1 MNELKPLDVLFPG
14 PRRLIFAA
22 MYAEPSRWWS
32 LPELAGRAG
41 VIAATLRQHLGRM
54 RDAGIIRE
62 KVEGGRPW
70 FQPDPAC
77 PVYDEMQA
85 IVTKL
90 TSQTHAAETILIVE
104 DQEATAQITRILLES
119 WGYRVLEAHSGGEA
133 FEIFKQERDAI
144 QLVLTDVIM
153 PEMSGPQIVGE
164 LLRQSPGLRIVFMS
178 GYPSDQ
184 LDHFDATFLPK
195 PFNPQSLSRMIRRE
209 LDRPT
214 NGRRHMKGS

>member
-1 MNELKPLDVLFPG
+1 MNEPTPLDVIFPG

-41 VIAATLRQHLGRM
+41 MNGATLRQHLGRM
-54 RDAGIIRE
+54 RDAGLIRE
-62 KVEGGRPW
+62 KADGGRPW
-70 FQPDPAC
+70 FQPNPAC
-77 PVYDEMQA
+77 PVYAEMQA

-90 TSQTHAAETILIVE
+90 TAQTHGAETILIVE

-133 FEIFKQERDAI
+133 LEIFKQDGDAI

-153 PEMSGPQIVGE
+153 PGMSGPEIVAE
-164 LLRQSPGLRIVFMS
+164 LLRRRPGLRVVFMS
-178 GYPSDQ
+178 GYPGDQ
-184 LDHFDATFLPK
+184 LLQFDAAFLPK
-195 PFNPQSLSRMIRRE
+195 PFNPQGLSRMIRRE
-209 LDRPT
+209 LDRPA
-214 NGRRHMKGS
+214 NGRRQMKGS